1 MDFEIISDITKVE
14 VIATGTGI
22 RDRVRLR
29 KQYGQGKWRTLKGIA
44 QVQLP
49 NGMIRL
55 AEIHWYEAHG
65 VSKKRVQAQATVSRL
80 TMKTEQ
86 VRSNQ
91 FVGCLNNEG
100 YKASLEV
107 GKIYRVIVDEEASKN
122 GLVRV
127 IDESGED
134 YAFSANRF
142 YPIEVP
148 KPVEEVLLA
157 AC

>member
-1 MDFEIISDITKVE
+1 V
-14 VIATGTGI
+14 
-22 RDRVRLR
+22 
-29 KQYGQGKWRTLKGIA
+29 
-44 QVQLP
+44 
-49 NGMIRL
+49 
-55 AEIHWYEAHG
+55 
-65 VSKKRVQAQATVSRL
+65 
-80 TMKTEQ
+80 KTEQ

-91 FVGCLNNEG
+91 FPVCLNNEG
-100 YKASLEV
+100 YKASLEI
-107 GKIYRVIVDEEASKN
+107 GKIYQVIVDEEASKN